1 MKTLIR
7 AAALGALLATTAI
20 SAHAQAPA
28 APAADSMFR
37 ANTMNLSAYG
47 EVRIAPDMATINI
60 GVSTEARTAA
70 EAIRLNATRMNE
82 VISSLRT
89 QGIAQRDIQTS
100 SLNLNPQYVYE
111 QNRPPRLTGYQANN
125 QVTIRVLDLA
135 RLGQAIDA
143 TVGAGA
149 NQINGISFGLQ
160 DPQAAED
167 EARRKAVQALQA
179 KASLYAGALGSRIV
193 RIVNLTEGGGY
204 SPPPPMPMPMM
215 RMQAAEA
222 AGNTPV
228 SGGEVVVRIDITGL
242 YELVR

>member
-7 AAALGALLATTAI
+7 AAALGALLAATAL
-20 SAHAQAPA
+20 SASAQAPA
-28 APAADSMFR
+28 PPAADSMFR
-37 ANTMNLSAYG
+37 ANTLNLSAYG
-47 EVRIAPDMATINI
+47 EVRTAPDMATINI
-60 GVSTEARTAA
+60 GVATEARTAA
-70 EAIRLNATRMNE
+70 EAIRLNAARMNE
-82 VISSLRT
+82 VISSLRN

-100 SLNLNPQYVYE
+100 SLNLNPQYAYE

-149 NQINGISFGLQ
+149 NQINGISFALQ

-179 KASLYAGALGSRIV
+179 KAGLYAGALGSRIA
-193 RIVNLTEGGGY
+193 RLVNLTESGGY
-204 SPPPPMPMPMM
+204 AAPPPMPMQMM

-228 SGGEVVVRIDITGL
+228 SGGELVVRVDITGL
-242 YELVR
+242 YELTR